1 MLPREISFLNRAA
14 RNPYKNTYGGS
25 EPFLEDAMC
34 LIIPNG
40 LKIGYRKRLVATLR
54 EELVLNPGEITLL
67 LGLNGAGKTT
77 LMKTISGLIPPV
89 DGKLPGS
96 RALYL
101 SEEVDFP
108 PNLSPREIIAC
119 MAGTRSECMRAA
131 TWLRA
136 LHVEDRAY
144 GKLSKGNRHKARLVF
159 AQLIAVS
166 RRASLV
172 GLDEPF
178 SGLDFVA
185 REQLV
190 RGWSDR
196 GVPAPW
202 HLLISIHPAD
212 IPFTPHQMVV
222 VARGEIRSVP
232 VDTPWAEIREMLTAE
247 PADTLTVS

>member
-1 MLPREISFLNRAA
+1 MSLV
-14 RNPYKNTYGGS
+14 
-25 EPFLEDAMC
+25 
-34 LIIPNG
+34 IPNG
-40 LKIGYRKRLVATLR
+40 LKIGYRKRVVATVK
-54 EELVLNPGEITLL
+54 EDFSFNPGEVTLL

-89 DGKLPGS
+89 EGKMS
-96 RALYL
+96 ATKALYL

-119 MAGTRSECMRAA
+119 LARTGSERAQA
-131 TWLRA
+131 ARWLRA
-136 LHVEDRAY
+136 LQVEDRAY

-159 AQLIAVS
+159 AQVVALS
-166 RRASLV
+166 RQTSLV

-185 REQLV
+185 REQLI
-190 RGWSDR
+190 RDWSDR
-196 GVPAPW
+196 HTPAPW

-212 IPFTPHQMVV
+212 IPFTPHQMII

-232 VDTPWAEIREMLTAE
+232 VCMPWTEVREMLTAD
-247 PADTLTVS
+247 PADTLALP